1 MKHLFW
7 RLSSSLTILSSSRF
21 FYPVLTVL
29 WFWRLYVILTRESS
43 LASHQ
48 TASAKL
54 RQLRRHSTSLL
65 HLKLY
70 TCQKRLLK
78 RCPFLDAIETN
89 TNLVSGLDIFI
100 HSHHN
105 LETVRSYTA
114 PSFCAYIEMSL
125 LWFWRSICHWV
136 IQQRST
142 VTSTPTRKSQ
152 KRNGQ
157 KMKSRSTLQ
166 LTID

>member
-7 RLSSSLTILSSSRF
+7 RLSSSLTISSSSRF

-100 HSHHN
+100 HTHRN
-105 LETVRSYTA
+105 LEFYVHIRRPLLVPILKCRFFDFEGLLA
-114 PSFCAYIEMSL
+114 IGSFSRDPLSLRRQPENHRNEMDKRWSRDQRCS
-125 LWFWRSICHWV
+125 WR
-136 IQQRST
+136 
-142 VTSTPTRKSQ
+142 
-152 KRNGQ
+152 
-157 KMKSRSTLQ
+157 
-166 LTID
+166 